1 MAMANRKVIL
11 ISDLV
16 SQSIGIHIST
26 PIGSLSINIVYP
38 TTRWALQLSL
48 FGCVEILF
56 FFAQIKS
63 NFSMIFLSYCRFD
76 FIEMPID

>member
-26 PIGSLSINIVYP
+26 PIGSLYKYSIPYYSMGP
-38 TTRWALQLSL
+38 TTQS
-48 FGCVEILF
+48 FGLCRNSVFLRTN
-56 FFAQIKS
+56 QIKFF
-63 NFSMIFLSYCRFD
+63 NDFPIILS
-76 FIEMPID
+76 I